1 MNKKIEISIWLLGL
15 LIIGFWFIGYT
26 TQYQRPAKI
35 EYIEVVKEVEVVVTD
50 TIYVDKIIEE
60 KIYVPKYITQI
71 ERDTI
76 NVEVLKEVIVEKPIE
91 VIKTVYVDKPYE
103 TIVDRYVLPEAKWYL
118 GFGYKFD
125 TNNFFSGT
133 DVKLIRKWKSD
144 KMFSLDVGLRNDLL
158 DVETGISKLYPYVG
172 GSIYFRLDKPKSN
185 F

>member
-1 MNKKIEISIWLLGL
+1 MKKVETIKSV
-15 LIIGFWFIGYT
+15 IIGILLAGVIFLFTNPRIEEVE
-26 TQYQRPAKI
+26 KI
-35 EYIEVVKEVEVVVTD
+35 KEIEVLQTVID
-50 TIYVDKIIEE
+50 SIYVDKIIE
-60 KIYVPKYITQI
+60 KKVFIPKYIT
-71 ERDTI
+71 ETKTDTI
-76 NVEVLKEVIVEKPIE
+76 TIEVIKEIEKPIE

-125 TNNFFSGT
+125 KDNYFSGT

-158 DVETGISKLYPYVG
+158 DAETGVSKLYPYVG